1 MSQKF
6 LIAVDGSD
14 HSWKAVDIA
23 SNVAKAC
30 GAELLVLHVASED
43 QSTEGL
49 EKLALEGIAIKES
62 ASRAQFLSAL
72 SDQMTEGAEKR
83 VQRNGVDRLT
93 IRIVEGHPAHEIVKT
108 AKSENVDMIFLGSR
122 GRSDMMGLVMG
133 SVSHKVMHLAPCT
146 CVVVR

>member
-49 EKLALEGIAIKES
+49 EKLALEGIAIKEG

-133 SVSHKVMHLAPCT
+133 SVSHKVMHLARCT
-146 CVVVR
+146 CVAVK